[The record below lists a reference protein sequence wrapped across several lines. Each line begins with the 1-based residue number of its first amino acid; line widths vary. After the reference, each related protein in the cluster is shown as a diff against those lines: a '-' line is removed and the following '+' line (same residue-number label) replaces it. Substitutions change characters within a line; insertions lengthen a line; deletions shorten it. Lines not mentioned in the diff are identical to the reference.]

1 MQERKTVLI
10 DMKQTGFIQSVIEAV
25 GLDNVIVKGTFTPSE
40 HMPLEKDADGEPPS
54 GMFSYISVVGILLY
68 LSVHTRPYITI
79 AVNCCA

>member
-1 MQERKTVLI
+1 
-10 DMKQTGFIQSVIEAV
+10 MKQTGFIQIVIEAV
-25 GLDNVIVKGTFTPSE
+25 GLDNVIVKGKFTPSE